1 MMNDIVY
8 PVILTYTDGVIY
20 VRMPDFNTDEYM
32 TYGKDIKEAITSA
45 KEILTL
51 QLLGYE
57 EEGKEYPIPSDIKEL
72 KKTLKDNQEVMYIS
86 LWLPYE
92 KALVKT
98 IYKKKT
104 LSIPTWLDML
114 ATEKNINFSQVLQK
128 ALKEELGI
136 E

>member
-1 MMNDIVY
+1 MNDIVY
-8 PVILTYTDGVIY
+8 PVILTYADDVIY
-20 VRMPDFNTDEYM
+20 VEIPDFDTDECA
-32 TYGKDIKEAITSA
+32 TYGEDLNDAIKSS
-45 KEILTL
+45 KELLTL
-51 QLLGYE
+51 LLLDYE
-57 EEGKEYPIPSDIKEL
+57 ENKKEFPKPSDLKEL
-72 KKTLKDNQEVMYIS
+72 KNTLKKNQEVIYVS

-92 KALVKT
+92 KSLTKT

-136 E
+136 D

>member
-1 MMNDIVY
+1 MNDVAY
-8 PVILTYTDGVIY
+8 PVILTYEDNLIY
-20 VRMPDFNTDEYM
+20 VGIPDFNTAECL
-32 TYGKDIKEAITSA
+32 TYGKDINEAITSA

-51 QLLGYE
+51 QLLDCE
-57 EEGKEYPIPSDIKEL
+57 EEKRSYPVPSDIKEL
-72 KKTLKDNQEVMYIS
+72 KKNLRENQDVIYVS

-92 KALVKT
+92 KALTKT
-98 IYKKKT
+98 VYKKKT